1 MGQACCAILI
11 AVSVTVS
18 AVELSACRNPKQ
30 TVTSPPSQM
39 ALIPAGY
46 FTMGSNDGGWAERP
60 PHRVWLDAFYIDKYE
75 VTNHQYGEFVKATGH
90 ARPGFWDDDRYNSP
104 DQPVVGVSWD
114 DAVAYCEWAGRR
126 LPTEAEW
133 EKAAR
138 GGAEGRRFP
147 WGDEGATGKAAF
159 GQDMNT
165 GRPAA
170 VGKYPPN
177 GYGLYDM
184 AGNVW
189 EWCADWYD
197 RDYYRVSPERN
208 PQGPASGQD
217 RVVRGGSWIGSGL
230 VELYDDVLRCA
241 FRRRHPPGDKNDD
254 FGFRCAMSPPTGR
267 IPVFRK

>member
-1 MGQACCAILI
+1 MNRAYRRVLI
-11 AVSVTVS
+11 ATSMILTV
-18 AVELSACRNPKQ
+18 VGPLSCRNSRQ

-46 FTMGSNDGGWAERP
+46 FAMGSKDGGGAERP
-60 PHRVWLDAFYIDKYE
+60 RHWVWLDAFYIDRYE
-75 VTNHQYGEFVKATGH
+75 VTNRQYEEFVKATGH
-90 ARPGFWDDDRYNSP
+90 AGPAFRKDARFNAP

-114 DAVAYCEWAGRR
+114 DAAAFCKWTGKR

-138 GGAEGRRFP
+138 GGNEGKRFP
-147 WGDEGATGKAAF
+147 WGDEAPAGKATF
-159 GQDMNT
+159 GQNPDT
-165 GRPAA
+165 GRPTP

-189 EWCADWYD
+189 EWCADGYD
-197 RDYYRVSPERN
+197 RDYYRVSPVRN
-208 PQGPASGQD
+208 PGGPDRAED

-230 VELYDDVLRCA
+230 VEFYDDVLRCA
-241 FRRRHPPGDKNDD
+241 FRRPHPPDDKPDD

-267 IPVFRK
+267 TSVSGK